1 MSAMPLEPD
10 EPQSEQVNARISPS
24 MLTMID
30 DYAKDEDRT
39 RSQMIRRLLAEAIAA
54 RQGGKRR

>member
-1 MSAMPLEPD
+1 MPLEPD

-54 RQGGKRR
+54 RQGGKR